1 METKTKYIIIGG
13 AALAVVAFILLRKK
27 SAATQSGEMT
37 ADEAVSRSARNA
49 ANAAVEAISGT
60 QMSEED
66 AAYNQAREKYRQ
78 VAGKYPPASWTKEM
92 IESWIAEQEKKNDAI
107 KRYVALT
114 EGSSYAKNELSG
126 SGDETLAQIEALIT
140 KANNQI
146 AAGKKQERTA
156 HITSLVGRFQATLQ
170 APNYMLMSATQ
181 KNAWDVSTLNEMLKL
196 SADEKREFN
205 AIFKAKGGSGKIPDY
220 FNQGKSK
227 WRNRETVYDAIVK
240 GNANTGRTGAS
251 TANVVKSAFANA

>member
-27 SAATQSGEMT
+27 AAATQSGEMT

-92 IESWIAEQEKKNDAI
+92 IDSWIAEQEKKNDAI

-114 EGSSYAKNELSG
+114 EGSSYAKNELA
-126 SGDETLAQIEALIT
+126 GDETLAQIEALIN

>member
-1 METKTKYIIIGG
+1 MEGKTKYLLIGG
-13 AALAVVAFILLRKK
+13 GVLAVAAIVLLRKK
-27 SAATQSGEMT
+27 SSATQSGEMT
-37 ADEAVSRSARNA
+37 ADEAVSRSARSV
-49 ANAAVEAISGT
+49 ANAAVEAVSAT
-60 QMSEED
+60 EMSEDD
-66 AAYNQAREKYRQ
+66 AAYNQARERYRQ
-78 VAGKYPPASWTKEM
+78 VAGKYPPSSWTKEM
-92 IESWIAEQEKKNDAI
+92 INSWITEQEKKNDAL
-107 KRYVALT
+107 KKYVALT
-114 EGSSYAKNELSG
+114 EGSAYAKNELSA
-126 SGDETLAQIEALIT
+126 SGDETLAQIEALIE

-205 AIFKAKGGSGKIPDY
+205 SIFKAKGGSGKIPDY

-251 TANVVKSAFANA
+251 TANAVKNAFANA